1 MASEADAAGF
11 SEHEEESV
19 WSLAAVSCQRWIHAG
34 FLCSSRKLGFQVVLW
49 VWFVAFFKEL
59 CVLELALSRDW
70 DLSHRMW
77 LRGEKNHL
85 IGMMRKHKRHFAPPA
100 VFPPLTLHFVSLIC
114 WSCCKLSGVG
124 TLLYFVFAECFVQCI
139 PSSAGPCSLPIWWW

>member
-1 MASEADAAGF
+1 MASEADAAGL

-34 FLCSSRKLGFQVVLW
+34 FLCSSQKLGFQVVLW

-59 CVLELALSRDW
+59 CALELALSRDW

-85 IGMMRKHKRHFAPPA
+85 IGMIRKHKRHFAPPA
-100 VFPPLTLHFVSLIC
+100 VFPPLTLHFVGLIC

-139 PSSAGPCSLPIWWW
+139 PSSAGSCSLPI